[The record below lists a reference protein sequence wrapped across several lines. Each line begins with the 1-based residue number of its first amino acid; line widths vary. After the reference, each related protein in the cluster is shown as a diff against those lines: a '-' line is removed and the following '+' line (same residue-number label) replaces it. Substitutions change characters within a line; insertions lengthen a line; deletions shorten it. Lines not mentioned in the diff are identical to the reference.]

1 MREGADK
8 FYTTE
13 IMVHFVKSTF
23 STLTNVN
30 FDRDAI
36 METIATAC
44 RHRDYF
50 ISKLGKDDS
59 PAFKYDDDILYLLEE
74 GEKVGV
80 VKRRAAM

>member
-1 MREGADK
+1 
-8 FYTTE
+8 
-13 IMVHFVKSTF
+13 MVHFAKSTF

-36 METIATAC
+36 METIGTIC

-50 ISKLGKDDS
+50 ISKLGKDDL

-80 VKRRAAM
+80 VKRRA